1 MQRISL
7 KAAALALVLGGCL
20 ADGPTEP
27 GIAPAYAV
35 AAAVSPIDVA
45 GDWQWTR
52 AERLTFPPFAAL
64 VIFGV
69 QPEGERTIA
78 TCHAEGNITFS
89 QAGTIF
95 SGTEV
100 TVASTCETLG
110 GQTFAIDP
118 AARVAGS
125 VVGRVSL
132 HMTFHGMVTCLL
144 RGVARDIT
152 DGIANRLAG
161 GGRCI
166 IPGHPQSPVPGFDPP
181 PLGTEV
187 ITSWTAVRQ

>member
-1 MQRISL
+1 MQRIPL
-7 KAAALALVLGGCL
+7 KAAALALVLGGCS
-20 ADGPTEP
+20 ADAPTEP
-27 GIAPAYAV
+27 GIVPAHAV
-35 AAAVSPIDVA
+35 AAAASPIDVA

-52 AERLTFPPFAAL
+52 EERLTFPPFAAL
-64 VIFGV
+64 AIFGV
-69 QPEGERTIA
+69 QPEGQRTIA
-78 TCHAEGNITFS
+78 TCHTEGTITFD
-89 QAGTIF
+89 QAGTSF

-100 TVASTCETLG
+100 TVASTCETQG

-118 AARVAGS
+118 AARITGS

-132 HMTFHGMVTCLL
+132 HMTFHGMVPCLL
-144 RGVARDIT
+144 HAVARDIT
-152 DGIANRLAG
+152 DGVANRLAG
-161 GGRCI
+161 GGRCV